1 MSRKTSPCTV
11 SAEAAAELLGV
22 DLRTLYGNMRAGFY
36 ADIGIAKKTNKRN
49 ECYTYEIWKYPLFQR
64 LGLDVNLSVEETLEL
79 VRDGKPPFI
88 QQSALSD
95 RKIRQIVTDAIKDA
109 LQERKELNEFN

>member
-1 MSRKTSPCTV
+1 MKVAKKKSPCTV
-11 SAEAAAELLGV
+11 SAEDAAELLGV

-36 ADIGIAKKTNKRN
+36 SDIGIAKKTNKNN

-79 VRDGKPPFI
+79 VRKGKPPFI

-95 RKIRQIVTDAIKDA
+95 KKIRQIVTDAIKDA
-109 LQERKELNEFN
+109 LTCQQT

>member
-1 MSRKTSPCTV
+1 MPRKTSPCTV
-11 SAEAAAELLGV
+11 RPEDAAELLGI
-22 DLRTLYGNMRAGFY
+22 DLRTLYGNLRAGFY
-36 ADIGIAKKTNKRN
+36 SDIGIAKKTNKNN

-79 VRDGKPPFI
+79 VRKGKPPFI

-95 RKIRQIVTDAIKDA
+95 KKIRQIVTDAIKDA
-109 LQERKELNEFN
+109 LTCQQT